1 MLPKATVAFLALALT
16 AAIVACTNLG
26 QTTGVN
32 VGPNFPS
39 KTVYASNSNQNA
51 ISIYNPGSKN
61 GSSPSFEI
69 GGGNTTLNGP
79 QYLAFDRRGNLWV
92 TNYNPSTNRALLIEF
107 EALATGN
114 VLPLISTGLAGR
126 PRGIAFTPK
135 MPTSPGPAAT
145 TSASPSPPASIMAI
159 ASVIANQTFP
169 ARILLFTAGATSP
182 YQSIG
187 GPRPHLRVPSGVA
200 IDPQAHLYVT
210 NLQGKSVEEFV
221 LPTPSPT
228 PKPTP
233 TPSSTPSPSPT
244 PNGSPSPSPSPSPT
258 PSPINIFPVATLGPQ
273 NGIITPAGIAL
284 DQSGNIYI
292 ADQGVP
298 NASCSSPAAPAILVF
313 APFRAKM
320 HKPIHK
326 IQGCNTHLL
335 APTDV
340 KVDSGGMI
348 YVADSTAT
356 GSGVIYLFLA
366 GQFGNVAP
374 NMFKSPGTVTGLGI
388 LP

>member
-135 MPTSPGPAAT
+135 MPTSPG
-145 TSASPSPPASIMAI
+145 
-159 ASVIANQTFP
+159 
-169 ARILLFTAGATSP
+169 
-182 YQSIG
+182 
-187 GPRPHLRVPSGVA
+187 
-200 IDPQAHLYVT
+200 
-210 NLQGKSVEEFV
+210 
-221 LPTPSPT
+221 
-228 PKPTP
+228 
-233 TPSSTPSPSPT
+233 
-244 PNGSPSPSPSPSPT
+244 
-258 PSPINIFPVATLGPQ
+258 
-273 NGIITPAGIAL
+273 
-284 DQSGNIYI
+284 
-292 ADQGVP
+292 
-298 NASCSSPAAPAILVF
+298 
-313 APFRAKM
+313 
-320 HKPIHK
+320 
-326 IQGCNTHLL
+326 
-335 APTDV
+335 
-340 KVDSGGMI
+340 
-348 YVADSTAT
+348 
-356 GSGVIYLFLA
+356 
-366 GQFGNVAP
+366 
-374 NMFKSPGTVTGLGI
+374 
-388 LP
+388 